1 MDSVF
6 FCVLSSL
13 FWPVVQGCLEKS
25 DMIVRLLSSGFVDIV
40 AADGA
45 GPSSPKSPSTSGSTS
60 GSVEGKGVPSMK
72 MGDLQGMPLSELRRL
87 MGEVRDSP
95 SKSSIHYSI

>member
-1 MDSVF
+1 
-6 FCVLSSL
+6 VLG
-13 FWPVVQGCLEKS
+13 PVVVQGCLEKS
-25 DMIVRLLSSGFVDIV
+25 DMIARLLSSGFVDIV

-45 GPSSPKSPSTSGSTS
+45 GPSSPKSPSTSGSASGSTS

-95 SKSSIHYSI
+95 SKSSIHRYHIRIAI